1 MQIRKT
7 EQPGRSAKDGTEGIL
22 LGMIEGIPIPA
33 LIIDSDERI
42 TLANDPAI
50 ALFGAGVVGRHYI
63 LAMRQ
68 PGLLD
73 AIEGTLRHKQKTIGR
88 HIVTGPSREA
98 TYRVFVSPVADDRV
112 MCVFEDI
119 TEQEQVGAIRRDFVA
134 NVSHELRTPLTS
146 LLGFIETLQGAAKDD
161 PAARGRFLGIM
172 AREAERMNRLVRDL
186 LSLSRVESEERVR
199 PTTPSDIAAL
209 VGAAVT
215 ALRPTASAASVQ
227 LEVTGEAGPLVV
239 PADPDQM
246 VQVFQ
251 NLIENAIKYGATGGL
266 VTINLRRDDTDT
278 MRLGPTVIVEVIDRG
293 DGIDPIHIPRL
304 TERFYR
310 VDNHRSREMG
320 GTGLGLAIVKH
331 IINRHRGRFRIE
343 SAKGKGSTFTVVLPQ
358 Q

>member
-1 MQIRKT
+1 MLRMVV
-7 EQPGRSAKDGTEGIL
+7 D
-22 LGMIEGIPIPA
+22 GIPVPA
-33 LIIDSDERI
+33 LIIGSDERI
-42 TLANDPAI
+42 IVANETALD
-50 ALFGAGVVGRHYI
+50 LFGQAVIGRHYI
-63 LAMRQ
+63 LTMRQ

-73 AIEGTLRHKQKTIGR
+73 AIEGTLRHKQKACGR
-88 HIVTGPSREA
+88 HIITGPSREA
-98 TYRVFVSPVADDRV
+98 TYRVTVSPMPEDQV

-161 PAARGRFLGIM
+161 PAARGRFLTIM
-172 AREAERMNRLVRDL
+172 SREAERMNRLVRDL

-199 PTTPSDIAAL
+199 PTTPVDIVAL
-209 VGAAVT
+209 VAGAVT
-215 ALRPTASAASVQ
+215 ALRPTAAAAGAE
-227 LEVTGEAGPLVV
+227 LEITGQQEPLVI

-251 NLIENAIKYGATGGL
+251 NLIENAIKYGATGGRI
-266 VTINLRRDDTDT
+266 TIDLRRDDTDT
-278 MRLGPTVIVEVIDRG
+278 LRLGPTVVIDVIDRG
-293 DGIDPIHIPRL
+293 EGIDPIHIPRL

-331 IINRHRGRFRIE
+331 IVNRHRGRFRIE
-343 SAKGKGSTFTVVLPQ
+343 SEKGKGSVFTVILPQ
-358 Q
+358 N